1 MPISKMKQEQ
11 KDKKM
16 WKALSEVIPKE
27 QSSLEKG
34 MNAWLKNAKDNNVS
48 LNEKQLKQIFT
59 DSLQPYFLIA
69 LIDQKAKI
77 REWLKHRDSRNDIMK
92 EFEEL

>member
-1 MPISKMKQEQ
+1 MN
-11 KDKKM
+11 DK
-16 WKALSEVIPKE
+16 
-27 QSSLEKG
+27 SSLEKG

-69 LIDQKAKI
+69 LADQKAKI
-77 REWLKHRDSRNDIMK
+77 REFGNKVDRLINLYNENIIFRDKLFEEWLKIKK
-92 EFEEL
+92 EFEELKL